1 MSQLMPPPPTSPPGV
16 ALADDNRLPILSRRL
31 RMVSLSL
38 ITILVTTWFFTLGIV
53 PGVLAAMVA
62 KHILVAILTMGLG
75 VDKER
80 P

>member
-1 MSQLMPPPPTSPPGV
+1 
-16 ALADDNRLPILSRRL
+16 LADDNRLPRLAIRL

-38 ITILVTTWFFTLGIV
+38 VTILVTAWFFTLGVV

-75 VDKER
+75 VDKDR
-80 P
+80 R